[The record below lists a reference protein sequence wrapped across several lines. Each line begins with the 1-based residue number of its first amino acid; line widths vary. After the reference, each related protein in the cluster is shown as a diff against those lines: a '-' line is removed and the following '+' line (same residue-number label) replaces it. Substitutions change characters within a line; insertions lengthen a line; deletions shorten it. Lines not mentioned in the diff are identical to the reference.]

1 MGVDRSVVRWI
12 GRDVGDGTMS
22 PRPGDAGP
30 AETAGFPR
38 SLWAAV
44 TPPRAPGPV
53 LDGEIRVDVA
63 VIGAGFTGLVTA
75 LRLAERGRSVAV
87 VEAAEA
93 GWGASGRNNGQVIP
107 TMTGAEPDAMA
118 GRFGEVGER
127 FAQLVADSA
136 GGLFDLVRE
145 RGIACEAVQNGWF
158 QPAHSPGRVKLSAM
172 RVEAWARRGAPVRLL
187 DARETA
193 DLVGSTAWFG
203 GMLNTSG
210 GHVNPLALARGL
222 AGVAVAAGVRLFE
235 RSPVI
240 DLDRGGA
247 GWVVT
252 ASRGRVVADSVML
265 ASNGYTDAFV
275 PGLQPSISRSLVP
288 VTSWQMATE
297 PLSEALL
304 AKILP
309 GRQAMSDTHGDLRFF
324 RLDARGR
331 LVTGGALM
339 FAFDGVER
347 LKRLIGARLA
357 GLFPEMG
364 VPKFDFVW
372 NGRIGM
378 TADRMPRFHQPAPG
392 LWTWCACN
400 GRGVALSVALGR
412 VFADAID
419 GADPKDLPVP
429 LTSVRPLP
437 FHGVGTRVAPLML
450 GWYRF
455 KDRREYA

>member
-1 MGVDRSVVRWI
+1 
-12 GRDVGDGTMS
+12 MS
-22 PRPGDAGP
+22 PRPGDAGS
-30 AETAGFPR
+30 AETAAFPP
-38 SLWAAV
+38 SVWAAV
-44 TPPRAPGPV
+44 TPAREPRPA
-53 LDGEIRVDVA
+53 LDGEVRVDVA
-63 VIGAGFTGLVTA
+63 VVGAGFTGLATA

-118 GRFGEVGER
+118 KRFGVVGER
-127 FAQLVADSA
+127 FAQLVSDSA
-136 GGLFDLVRE
+136 AHLFDLVRE
-145 RGIACEAVQNGWF
+145 KRIDCEAVQNGWF

-222 AGVAVAAGVRLFE
+222 AEVAVAAGVRLFE
-235 RSPVI
+235 RTPALSI
-240 DLDRGGA
+240 EKTARGWEVA
-247 GWVVT
+247 T
-252 ASRGRVVADSVML
+252 PKGRVVADRVML

-275 PGLQPSISRSLVP
+275 PGLFPSIARSLVP
-288 VTSWQMATE
+288 VTSWQMATA
-297 PLSEALL
+297 PLSAELRAT
-304 AKILP
+304 ILP
-309 GRQAMSDTHGDLRFF
+309 GLQAMSDTHGDLRFF
-324 RLDARGR
+324 RPDARGR

-339 FAFDGVER
+339 FAYDGVER

-357 GLFPEMG
+357 GIFPQMG
-364 VPKFDFVW
+364 VPTFDFVW

-378 TADRMPRFHQPAPG
+378 TADRMPRFHEAAPG
-392 LWTWCACN
+392 LWAWCACN
-400 GRGVALSVALGR
+400 GRGVALSVSLGR
-412 VFADAID
+412 VFAEAID
-419 GADPKDLPVP
+419 GADRKDLAVP
-429 LTSVRPLP
+429 LTAVRPLP
-437 FHGVGTRVAPLML
+437 FHGPGTRVAPLML

-455 KDRREYA
+455 KDTREFA